1 MPTTVLPA
9 ASNFVHQLDH
19 GISVI
24 DTGFVRERFDA
35 SYLIVANGRGA
46 FVDTGTNH
54 TVPRLLAALRAHELE
69 PDSVDWVIVTH
80 VHLDHAG
87 GAGLL
92 LQHLPRAKL
101 VVHPRGAR
109 HMIDPSVLMKG
120 VRAVYGDEVTARD
133 YGDLVPVPADR
144 VLTTSD
150 NYVLELG
157 GRALRFAD
165 TPGHALHHHCVWD
178 ESSKGWFT
186 GDTCG
191 IAYPDLVTP
200 RGAHMIPATAPVQ
213 FDPDALHASVARL
226 LAAQPRLLYL
236 THFGAVGEADK
247 LARQMLAQID
257 AMVVAALVLAAA
269 PQRHTRL
276 KQAFEEIYVAE
287 LRRCGSLDSDDR
299 LHSML
304 ETDIE
309 LNAQGVGAWL
319 DRRKG

>member
-1 MPTTVLPA
+1 MPTTVPPV
-9 ASNFVHQLDH
+9 ASSFIEQLDH

-35 SYLIVANGRGA
+35 SYLIVENGRGA

-54 TVPRLLAALRAHELE
+54 TVPRLLAALQAHGLE
-69 PDSVDWVIVTH
+69 PESVDWVIVTH

-92 LQHLPRAKL
+92 MQHVPNAKL

-109 HMIDPSVLMKG
+109 HMIDPSALMQG
-120 VRAVYGDEVTARD
+120 VRSVYGNEITARD
-133 YGDLVPVPADR
+133 YGDLVPVAAHR

-150 NYVLELG
+150 NQVIELG

-178 ESSKGWFT
+178 EASKGWFT
-186 GDTCG
+186 GDTLG
-191 IAYPDLVTP
+191 IAYPDLATP
-200 RGAHMIPATAPVQ
+200 RGTHMIPATAPVQ

-226 LAAQPRLLYL
+226 LTAQPQLLYL
-236 THFGAVGEADK
+236 THFGAVSEADK
-247 LARQMLAQID
+247 LAGQMLAQID
-257 AMVVAALVLAAA
+257 AMVVAARALAAA
-269 PQRHTRL
+269 PDRHARL

-287 LRRCGSLDSDDR
+287 LRRCGSSEDDDK
-299 LHSML
+299 LHSILAM
-304 ETDIE
+304 DVE
-309 LNAQGVGAWL
+309 LNAQGLGVWL
-319 DRRKG
+319 DRKKT